1 MRKTSRV
8 LFFFF
13 FSLFILSQPIRGE
26 AVKAPKKQCHAYV
39 VMDAGSGQV
48 LFGQDVDKQIYPA
61 STTKLMTAIVCV
73 ENGDVNGK
81 IKTKSEIVDNTTPGT
96 YALGIPGGVTFTF
109 KDLLNISLLSSAADA
124 TDTLAAGV
132 FGSKEACVEAMN
144 KKCRELGLTHTH
156 FDNPVGSDIGAG
168 YNEIYTTAR
177 EMSVITRYAMS
188 VPLIRDVVRKVSY
201 STESGMEMEIN
212 TTNWFTRGL
221 ISYDTDKYRV
231 IGSKSGTTNAA
242 GHVFIATAMD
252 YEGHE
257 IICAFF
263 GNVSKEST
271 FRSIRSLYDY
281 TFKKIREGKLKVSK
295 SNFDIR
301 YSPSLG
307 RIYRTYQSLDCLPTG
322 TDGRFNP
329 GRSISRLQLGV
340 MLMGM
345 DNLGESSALR
355 TYARENP
362 GSRVTALSLAKLVQ
376 RIYPAHLSKKEIN
389 SALKNVQAA
398 DRLNEEEKN
407 AFASYLKAGLA
418 PDDFCRNPGQV
429 ILRSQALMFADR
441 LADYQMKY
449 QKNYPMN
456 YGTTKVEDGKV
467 SWYVSTLN
475 LKYQNSLAGQKAAYE
490 AEKARQEEERRAK
503 EEEERKAKE
512 EAEKAKQ
519 AQEQKAREEEERK
532 AREEKERLQKEE
544 AQQAAGT
551 TGAPPAAGT
560 TQAPQTGTTQA
571 PQTGTTQ
578 APQTT
583 GTTAAP
589 APAR

>member
-1 MRKTSRV
+1 MRKIIRT
-8 LFFFF
+8 LFPALLAM
-13 FSLFILSQPIRGE
+13 LFLSQPIRGE
-26 AVKAPKKQCHAYV
+26 AVKAPKKECHAYV

-124 TDTLAAGV
+124 TDSLAAGV

-188 VPLIRDVVRKVSY
+188 VPLIRDVVRKASY

-212 TTNWFTRGL
+212 TTNWFVRGM
-221 ISYDTDKYRV
+221 ISYDTDLYRV

-252 YEGHE
+252 PEGHE
-257 IICAFF
+257 VICAFF

-271 FRSIRSLYDY
+271 FRSIRSLYNY

-295 SNFDIR
+295 SNYDIR
-301 YSPSLG
+301 YSSGLG
-307 RIYRTYQSLDCLPTG
+307 AIYRNYQTLDCLPTEN
-322 TDGRFNP
+322 DGRYYP
-329 GRSISRLQLGV
+329 GKSINRLQLAL
-340 MLMGM
+340 MLMGI
-345 DNLGESSALR
+345 DNLSESKALR
-355 TYARENP
+355 SYAVGNLH
-362 GSRVTALSLAKLVQ
+362 SRVTSLSLAKLVQ
-376 RIYPAHLSKKEIN
+376 RIYPSRLSKKQIR
-389 SALKNVQAA
+389 SALKDVQGA
-398 DRLNEEEKN
+398 DRLNEEEQN

-418 PDDFCRNPGQV
+418 PDGFCRNPGQI
-429 ILRSQALMFADR
+429 ILRSQALIFADH
-441 LADYQMKY
+441 LADYQVKY

-456 YGTTKVEDGKV
+456 YGTVKVKDGEA
-467 SWYVSTLN
+467 SWYVTSLN

-490 AEKARQEEERRAK
+490 AEKARKEEERKAREEAERKAK
-503 EEEERKAKE
+503 EEAEKAKQEEERKAKE

-519 AQEQKAREEEERK
+519 EEERK
-532 AREEKERLQKEE
+532 AREEKERLEKEE
-544 AQQAAGT
+544 ARQAAATTAAPKSSGT
-551 TGAPPAAGT
+551 TAD
-560 TQAPQTGTTQA
+560 QSS
-571 PQTGTTQ
+571 
-578 APQTT
+578 
-583 GTTAAP
+583 GTTAAQSSGTTTAP
-589 APAR
+589 APAQ

>member
-1 MRKTSRV
+1 MRKTIRV
-8 LFFFF
+8 LF
-13 FSLFILSQPIRGE
+13 LALLAMFILSQPIRGE
-26 AVKAPKKQCHAYV
+26 AVKAPKKECHAYV

-124 TDTLAAGV
+124 TDSLAAGV
-132 FGSKEACVEAMN
+132 FGSKEACVDAMN
-144 KKCRELGLTHTH
+144 KKCRELGLNHTH

-177 EMSVITRYAMS
+177 EMSIITRYAMS
-188 VPLIRDVVRKVSY
+188 VPMIRDVVRKASY

-212 TTNWFTRGL
+212 TTNWFIRGL
-221 ISYDTDKYRV
+221 ISYDTDLYRV

-252 YEGHE
+252 DEGHE
-257 IICAFF
+257 VICAFF

-271 FRSIRSLYDY
+271 FSSIRSLYNY
-281 TFKKIREGKLKVSK
+281 TFKKIRQGKLKVSK
-295 SNFDIR
+295 SNYDIR
-301 YSPSLG
+301 YSSSLG
-307 RIYRTYQSLDCLPTG
+307 GVYRNYQTLDCFPTG
-322 TDGRFNP
+322 NDGLFYP
-329 GRSISRLQLGV
+329 GKAISRLQLGI
-340 MLMGM
+340 MLMGV
-345 DNLGESSALR
+345 DDLGESKALR
-355 TYARENP
+355 NYAAGNP

-376 RIYPAHLSKKEIN
+376 RIYPSHLSKKEIR
-389 SALKNVQAA
+389 SALKDIQGA
-398 DRLNEEEKN
+398 DRLNKDEQN

-418 PDDFCRNPGQV
+418 PDSFCRNPGQI
-429 ILRSQALMFADR
+429 ILRSEALMFADR
-441 LADYQMKY
+441 LADYQVKY

-456 YGTTKVEDGKV
+456 YGSLKVEDGKA
-467 SWYVSTLN
+467 SWYVTKLN
-475 LKYQNSLAGQKAAYE
+475 LKYQNSLSGQKAAFE
-490 AEKARQEEERRAK
+490 AEKARKEAERKAK

-512 EAEKAKQ
+512 EAERKAKEE
-519 AQEQKAREEEERK
+519 AEKAKKEEERK
-532 AREEKERLQKEE
+532 AVEEKKRLQQEE

-551 TGAPPAAGT
+551 TQT
-560 TQAPQTGTTQA
+560 PQKE
-571 PQTGTTQ
+571 
-578 APQTT
+578 

-589 APAR
+589 APQKEGTTAAPASQKEGTTAAPAP